1 MTTRRLVVAAAIVA
15 FLVVSGLLARWLRA
29 DGVER
34 DKVVDL
40 IEAQARGDAEAME
53 IARCEGSCGRLA
65 TRLRRDGEVEIVR
78 YDSDTARSFG
88 DTTGP
93 TRVVWR
99 TPETLTVVQCVEV
112 ARSGAPVDRR
122 VTLVRLSG
130 PIPRTGSC

>member
-1 MTTRRLVVAAAIVA
+1 MTPRRLVLVAAFVA
-15 FLVVSGLLARWLRA
+15 FLAVSALLARWLRA

-34 DKVVDL
+34 DKVVEL
-40 IEAQARGDAEAME
+40 IEAQARGDARAME
-53 IARCEGSCGRLA
+53 VPRCEGTCRELA
-65 TRLRRDGEVEIVR
+65 TRLRRDGRVEIVR

-112 ARSGAPVDRR
+112 ERSGSPVDRR